1 MQAPIRLNEYPR
13 GVAKAETDS
22 DIPFSSLRS
31 RSVGKTTA
39 EPPVVK
45 AISTK
50 SLIFDNNFK

>member
-1 MQAPIRLNEYPR
+1 MRLNEYPS